1 MRALFVLLLLILSGY
16 ASAQSRAVVSPAGEK
31 FIARWEVGG
40 PELYTRRYQMP
51 IWPGNSASGVTIGIG
66 YDLGHNSVER
76 ILADWHM
83 HPHRGYLAA
92 MSGFKGQSAGNLAK
106 RRAWIITPLPMAM
119 QVFRDPTLIRYY
131 NIARRSFP
139 GLQDQDQAVID
150 MILDLVYN
158 RGGNMVGKDRL
169 EMRHIRD
176 VCFPARDHAC
186 TANQIRKM
194 ERIWRG
200 SKLGKGLIARRN
212 QEADYIMIRARA

>member
-1 MRALFVLLLLILSGY
+1 MRILLLLLLIFSGF
-16 ASAQSRAVVSPAGEK
+16 ASAQSRQVVSDAGEK

-40 PELYTRRYQMP
+40 PELYTRKYQVP

-66 YDLGHNSVER
+66 YDLGHNSTER
-76 ILADWHM
+76 ILDDWREHE
-83 HPHRGYLAA
+83 HRGYLAA

-106 RRAWIITPLPMAM
+106 RRAWIKTPLPLAM
-119 QVFRDPTLIRYY
+119 KVFRDPTLIRYY

-150 MILDLVYN
+150 MIVDLVYN
-158 RGGNMVGKDRL
+158 RGGNMIGKDRE
-169 EMRHIRD
+169 EMRYIAN

-194 ERIWRG
+194 SRIWAGRP
-200 SKLGKGLIARRN
+200 LGKGLIARRN
-212 QEADYIMIRARA
+212 QEADFIMIRARRA